1 MFHLNFYTMKKGLF
15 LLPFAAAMLIFTGC
29 DFQGTENVPENDTE
43 ILTVAEMEV
52 DALKSLESTEEEIS
66 AARFAVQFTPPPGGK
81 LTIPRHFLGPRF
93 PECAEVTVEGDA
105 FPKVVTI
112 VYGDDCVTRGG
123 VQKTGTIIV
132 TVSDS
137 VHLPGASYTVEFIDM
152 TVGNRVRNRT
162 ATYTNEGVNDNGNQV
177 ISFSMTTSI
186 MVRDSIIIEREAEYS
201 REWLSGF
208 RTPEIGDDSFLL
220 SGSSSLTVKGDTKFS
235 TLITDP
241 LLYDRAC
248 RFILSGTVEITRNDA
263 TLYIDFGDGECDNI
277 AVVTKDGESAEIE
290 LISGRFREEFK
301 RRNRN
306 YNRENGWW

>member
-1 MFHLNFYTMKKGLF
+1 MF
-15 LLPFAAAMLIFTGC
+15 LLPLAAAMLFFTGC
-29 DFQGTENVPENDTE
+29 DFQAETMPDASSDD
-43 ILTVAEMEV
+43 LTIAEMEV
-52 DALKSLESTEEEIS
+52 DALKSLESTEEEIA
-66 AARFAVQFTPPPGGK
+66 AARFAIKFTPPPGGK

-93 PECAEVTVEGDA
+93 PECAEVTVRGDG
-105 FPKVVTI
+105 FPKMVTI

-137 VHLPGASYTVEFIDM
+137 VHLPGASYTVEVVDM
-152 TVGNRVRNRT
+152 TVGRRVHNRT

-177 ISFSMTTSI
+177 ISFSLVSTNI
-186 MVRDSIIIEREAEYS
+186 IRDSIIVRRHAEYS

-208 RTPEIGDDSFLL
+208 RTPETDDDIFLL
-220 SGSSSLTVKGDTKFS
+220 TGNSTLMVAGDRKFT

-241 LLYDRAC
+241 LLYDRSC
-248 RFILSGTVEITRNDA
+248 RFIMSGTVKITRNGE

-277 AVVTKDGESAEIE
+277 AVVTKDDESAEIE

-301 RRNRN
+301 RHNRN
-306 YNRENGWW
+306 YNREQGWW